1 MSVPVV
7 VLGLD
12 PGSQVTGYG
21 VVREASGRAELVAV
35 GTIRTPS
42 GTDMAGR
49 LGVIYRRVAEVIAS
63 FGPAEAAIES
73 VFVSRNAA
81 SALKLGQ
88 ARGAAMAACAVAGL
102 SVAGYP
108 PTQVK
113 KSLVGVG
120 RAEKEQV
127 AFMVAQILGLKK
139 PDWALDASDA
149 LAVAICHLNERR
161 ARKLTGRYGASR
173 GEGA

>member
-1 MSVPVV
+1 MAAPVA

-21 VVREASGRAELVAV
+21 VVRESSGRAELVAV

-42 GTDMAGR
+42 GGDMAQR
-49 LGVIYRRVAEVIAS
+49 LGTIYTRVAEIIKAH
-63 FGPAEAAIES
+63 GPVEAAIES
-73 VFVSRNAA
+73 VFVAKNSS

-127 AFMVAQILGLKK
+127 AFMVAQILGVKR

-149 LAVAICHLNERR
+149 LAVALCHLNERR
-161 ARKLTGRYGASR
+161 LRKLTGAL
-173 GEGA
+173 

>member
-1 MSVPVV
+1 MAAPVV

-21 VVREASGRAELVAV
+21 VVRESSGRAELIAV

-42 GTDMAGR
+42 GGDMAQR
-49 LGVIYRRVAEVIAS
+49 LGVIYSRVAEIIAAH
-63 FGPAEAAIES
+63 GPVEAAIES
-73 VFVSRNAA
+73 VFVSKNSA
-81 SALKLGQ
+81 SAIKLGQ

-102 SVAGYP
+102 PVSGYP

-127 AFMVAQILGLKK
+127 AFMVAQILGVKK
-139 PDWALDASDA
+139 PEWALDASDA
-149 LAVAICHLNERR
+149 LGVAICHLNERR
-161 ARKLTGRYGASR
+161 MRKLTGGL
-173 GEGA
+173 

>member
-1 MSVPVV
+1 MGGPVV

-21 VVREASGRAELVAV
+21 VVRESSGKAELVAV

-42 GTDMAGR
+42 GGDMAGR
-49 LGVIYRRVAEVIAS
+49 LGVIYSRVAEVVAAHR
-63 FGPAEAAIES
+63 PMEAAIES
-73 VFVSRNAA
+73 VFVAKNTG

-102 SVAGYP
+102 TVADYSP
-108 PTQVK
+108 AQVK
-113 KSLVGVG
+113 KSLVGAG
-120 RAEKEQV
+120 RAEKQQV
-127 AFMVAQILGLKK
+127 AFMVAQILGVKK

-161 ARKLTGRYGASR
+161 ARKLTGAL
-173 GEGA
+173 

>member
-1 MSVPVV
+1 MAAPVA

-21 VVREASGRAELVAV
+21 VVRESSGRAELVAV

-42 GTDMAGR
+42 GGDMAQR
-49 LGVIYRRVAEVIAS
+49 LGVIYSRVAEIIKAH
-63 FGPAEAAIES
+63 GPVEAAIES
-73 VFVSRNAA
+73 VFVAKNSA

-127 AFMVAQILGLKK
+127 AFMVAQILGVKR

-161 ARKLTGRYGASR
+161 LRKLTGASQ
-173 GEGA
+173 